1 MNMRVVFSVT
11 TMCALVFFGL
21 MAEYNYKVHHKDH
34 SHDEGTSS
42 STSSNVRKVLRVYS
56 EDEYDNLF
64 EKFKHDFQKTYS
76 DVDEESYRFGIF
88 KDNLQTIDELNS
100 KAQEEGRPTSYTITR
115 WTDKTKDEFSSGLGL
130 KSLDEKDSVLDWRDY
145 GAVTPVKNQGDC
157 GSCWTFS
164 TTGDIEGVS
173 FLTNG
178 ELLSLSEQQLLACDT
193 ADDACDGGYPFLA
206 MRYAAVTGRLLTD
219 TEYPYYDVDMHS
231 ERKNDNPATCEEDKV
246 TEDSKFSS
254 ILGYHWIADYKV
266 TNATVE
272 EDLAYY
278 LIKNGPLSI
287 CLNADAM
294 QYYDGGIDRPTY
306 ASCPWDGINH
316 AVLLVG
322 WGQETYSD
330 GTEVIPYWIIKNSW
344 NSTWGEEGYYYV
356 ERGINACGLTSQ
368 ITHSIA
374 LTNDPVDAQV
384 DTNSTMT
391 NSTMTVT
398 AEGN

>member
-1 MNMRVVFSVT
+1 
-11 TMCALVFFGL
+11 
-21 MAEYNYKVHHKDH
+21 
-34 SHDEGTSS
+34 
-42 STSSNVRKVLRVYS
+42 
-56 EDEYDNLF
+56 
-64 EKFKHDFQKTYS
+64 
-76 DVDEESYRFGIF
+76 
-88 KDNLQTIDELNS
+88 
-100 KAQEEGRPTSYTITR
+100 
-115 WTDKTKDEFSSGLGL
+115 
-130 KSLDEKDSVLDWRDY
+130 
-145 GAVTPVKNQGDC
+145 
-157 GSCWTFS
+157 
-164 TTGDIEGVS
+164 
-173 FLTNG
+173 LTNG

-219 TEYPYYDVDMHS
+219 TEYPYYDVDMGK
-231 ERKNDNPATCEEDKV
+231 ERKADNPATCDEDRV